1 MAEYA
6 ILFIGGIPM
15 SDFAYAYFNS
25 ELDKL
30 DIPSLEGI
38 YEKVQSLLAKK
49 RSIQNDSN
57 INQAEVDR
65 INAVYD
71 KIPQEEQLASAQSS
85 MRTMWEAV
93 KNDSW

>member
-1 MAEYA
+1 
-6 ILFIGGIPM
+6 M
-15 SDFAYAYFNS
+15 SDIAYAYFNS

-38 YEKVQSLLAKK
+38 FEKVQALLAKK
-49 RSIQNDSN
+49 RAIQNESE

-71 KIPQEEQLASAQSS
+71 KIPKEEQLEIAHAS
-85 MRTMWEAV
+85 MRTMWEAL
-93 KNDSW
+93 KDDTW

>member
-1 MAEYA
+1 
-6 ILFIGGIPM
+6 M
-15 SDFAYAYFNS
+15 SDFAYAYFKS

-30 DIPSLEGI
+30 DVPSLEGI
-38 YEKVQSLLAKK
+38 FEKVQALLAKK
-49 RSIQNDSN
+49 RSVQTDAD

-71 KIPQEEQLASAQSS
+71 KIPQEEQLAAAHSS

-93 KNDSW
+93 KNDTW

>member
-1 MAEYA
+1 
-6 ILFIGGIPM
+6 M

-30 DIPSLEGI
+30 DIPSLEGF
-38 YEKVQSLLAKK
+38 YEKVQSLLAQK
-49 RSIQNDSN
+49 RSAQNGSN

-71 KIPQEEQLASAQSS
+71 KIPQEEQLAAAHSS

-93 KNDSW
+93 KNDTW

>member
-1 MAEYA
+1 
-6 ILFIGGIPM
+6 M

-30 DIPSLEGI
+30 DVPSLEGI
-38 YEKVQSLLAKK
+38 FEKVQVLLAKK
-49 RSIQNDSN
+49 RSAQNDYSVN
-57 INQAEVDR
+57 PSEVEK

-71 KIPQEEQLASAQSS
+71 KIPEEEQLSIAHSS

>member
-1 MAEYA
+1 MLYY
-6 ILFIGGIPM
+6 LLGGVPM

-38 YEKVQSLLAKK
+38 YEKVQLLLAKK
-49 RSIQNDSN
+49 RSVQNDST

-71 KIPQEEQLASAQSS
+71 KIPQEEQLAAAHSS

-93 KNDSW
+93 KNDTW

>member
-1 MAEYA
+1 
-6 ILFIGGIPM
+6 M

-38 YEKVQSLLAKK
+38 YQKVQLLLARK
-49 RSIQNDSN
+49 RSIQNDTN
-57 INQAEVDR
+57 INQEEVDR

-71 KIPQEEQLASAQSS
+71 KIPQEDQLSAAHSS
-85 MRTMWEAV
+85 MKTMWEAV
-93 KNDSW
+93 KNDTW

>member
-1 MAEYA
+1 
-6 ILFIGGIPM
+6 M

-38 YEKVQSLLAKK
+38 YEKVQSLLEKK
-49 RSIQNDSN
+49 RSIQNGSN

-71 KIPQEEQLASAQSS
+71 KIPQEEQLASARSS

-93 KNDSW
+93 KNDTW